1 MFVRGDIMKTVRIL
15 ALTLLPMLAMTAE
28 TAPAGSDPQGCGVR
42 VIDPGLR
49 AAFAQFDRTQSAGAA
64 KICALYLNSAD
75 RTR

>member
-42 VIDPGLR
+42 AIDPGLR